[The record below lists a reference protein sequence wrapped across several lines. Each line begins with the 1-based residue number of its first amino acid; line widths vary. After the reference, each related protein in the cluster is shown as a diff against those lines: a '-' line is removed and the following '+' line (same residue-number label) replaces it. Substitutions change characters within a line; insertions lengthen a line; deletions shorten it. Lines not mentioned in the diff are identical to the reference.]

1 MIQAVIFNL
10 ESALLDPGGRRL
22 SQGIKDLFRWMGV
35 DVSQQ
40 NIKRGLGLTIRE
52 HIAGTLRLSE
62 VRASWMDRFGTE
74 PGRADVDHIYAE
86 LVPVLRSLLQ
96 SSTPCSGLDKA
107 LQEIRD
113 RRIQS
118 GATSAFTSDL
128 LGSVPRRSL
137 EDNVLDCTVTP
148 SEVSSGRPFPWMV
161 YENAHRMQVYPLS
174 DMVKVGDTLADMQE
188 GRNAGVWTIGVLDGF
203 MDRMEGIGPGE
214 AAYEV
219 QRKEAAYLL
228 KRAGAHLVMDSL
240 ADLPRMLREIEM
252 LQHTGGRP

>member
-10 ESALLDPGGRRL
+10 ESTVLDPGGLRL
-22 SQGIKDLFRWMGV
+22 SQGMNDLFRWMGV
-35 DVSQQ
+35 DVGPQD
-40 NIKRGLGLTIRE
+40 IKRGRGLTIRE
-52 HIAGTLRLSE
+52 HIASTLRLSD
-62 VRASWMDRFGTE
+62 VRSSWINRFGTA
-74 PGRADVDHIYAE
+74 PGRDDVERIYSE

-107 LQEIRD
+107 LQDIRD

-118 GATSAFTSDL
+118 GATSAFTNDL
-128 LGSVPRRSL
+128 LDGAARRAL
-137 EDNVLDCTVTP
+137 QNTELDCTVTP
-148 SEVSSGRPFPWMV
+148 CEVNSGRPFPWMV
-161 YENAHRMQVYPLS
+161 FENAHRMQVYPLS
-174 DMVKVGDTLADMQE
+174 DMVKVGDTVADMQE

-203 MDRMEGIGPGE
+203 MNRMDGIGHGDE
-214 AAYEV
+214 GAEN

-228 KRAGAHLVMDSL
+228 KRAGAHLIMDSL